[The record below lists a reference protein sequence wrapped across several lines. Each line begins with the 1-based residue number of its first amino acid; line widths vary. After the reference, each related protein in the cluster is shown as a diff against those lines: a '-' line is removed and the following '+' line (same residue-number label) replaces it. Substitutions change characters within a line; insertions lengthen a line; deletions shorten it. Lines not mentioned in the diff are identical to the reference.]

1 MTKTSQNRALLL
13 NLGAVVVLS
22 AISSVIF
29 KLSLVYGDP
38 ISGDFSGYI
47 KIAKVLSLNPATY
60 DPSGVWPLGYPLA
73 LRALSFL
80 ENWHYAGAAISFIS
94 LLTVSIASFYILRT
108 GLGFL
113 SSFIG
118 SLSITTN
125 SSIITWSVGHS
136 SDMPSLAMAFLSIAF
151 FLTWR
156 RTGSAKTLLAAGAC
170 TGLSY
175 LFRYSSL
182 SLLFSLFLLIILP
195 AISLYLQKHNRQID
209 RPALI
214 GRYLLIF
221 IGGWIIAASPQ
232 LVGSWLVH
240 GNPLYNEN
248 GCNVALSIGWRQN
261 IPGLTWSNVKDVF
274 PACKSLYSV
283 IYNQPVGFLKNFLL
297 NFRESLLIIS
307 FSIIL
312 FLGSVAVFF
321 VASRKDP
328 HLFNAT
334 RGVAITIFVIGVMNT
349 TFISLAFVTD
359 RHLILSSSLLNC
371 FGFAALAEVVLNP
384 RLRQSLLDRYYLLF
398 AFMAVAIVGTLE
410 IQRGLQSIFLYRN
423 TSARTL
429 KSLKLNSILLS
440 YKCRAAG
447 LPPNG
452 IDTLLIGDDF
462 MDPDNYTDIGH
473 QGWRKN
479 YKPFTN
485 PQNTSTWMQTNSFNC
500 VIVDENSLGG
510 RLPGFDLGEWKK
522 EYKQKWFFKNAWKLP
537 RSETYVFTLE

>member
-1 MTKTSQNRALLL
+1 
-13 NLGAVVVLS
+13 
-22 AISSVIF
+22 
-29 KLSLVYGDP
+29 
-38 ISGDFSGYI
+38 
-47 KIAKVLSLNPATY
+47 
-60 DPSGVWPLGYPLA
+60 
-73 LRALSFL
+73 
-80 ENWHYAGAAISFIS
+80 
-94 LLTVSIASFYILRT
+94 
-108 GLGFL
+108 
-113 SSFIG
+113 
-118 SLSITTN
+118 
-125 SSIITWSVGHS
+125 
-136 SDMPSLAMAFLSIAF
+136 
-151 FLTWR
+151 
-156 RTGSAKTLLAAGAC
+156 
-170 TGLSY
+170 
-175 LFRYSSL
+175 
-182 SLLFSLFLLIILP
+182 
-195 AISLYLQKHNRQID
+195 LQKHNRHID
-209 RPALI
+209 RPALL

-261 IPGLTWSNVKDVF
+261 IPGLTWINVKDVF
-274 PACKSLYSV
+274 PACKSLDSV
-283 IYNQPVGFLKNFLL
+283 IYNQTFEFFENFLL
-297 NFRESLLIIS
+297 NFRESLLIIR

-328 HLFNAT
+328 HFFNTT
-334 RGVAITIFVIGVMNT
+334 RGVAIAIFVIGVMNT

-359 RHLILSSSLLNC
+359 RHLILSSSLLSC

-384 RLRQSLLDRYYLLF
+384 RLRKSLLDRYYLLF
-398 AFMAVAIVGTLE
+398 AFMAVAIVGALE

-429 KSLKLNSILLS
+429 KSLKLNSVLLL

-447 LPPNG
+447 LPPNE

-462 MDPDNYTDIGH
+462 VDPDNYTHIGH

-485 PQNTSTWMQTNSFNC
+485 PQNTSTWMRTNSFNC

-510 RLPGFDLGEWKK
+510 RLPGFDLGAWKK
-522 EYKQKWFFKNAWKLP
+522 EYNQKWVFKNAWKLP
-537 RSETYVFTLE
+537 RSETYVFTLD